1 MYSGY
6 ALGFL
11 GLTLVGDLM
20 GRKMLLIVNLFLVIL
35 GLLMVIFCWSL
46 MMAGVGLLIIT
57 SGIQNSFND
66 CFYFISETMLEE
78 DREKV
83 SVLIQ
88 MVYGFG
94 VLLNVIWYWW
104 FADWQ
109 VVLILF
115 YLIPLLVVTGG
126 SIFYLR
132 DTPICLV
139 TR

>member
-104 FADWQ
+104 FGDWQ